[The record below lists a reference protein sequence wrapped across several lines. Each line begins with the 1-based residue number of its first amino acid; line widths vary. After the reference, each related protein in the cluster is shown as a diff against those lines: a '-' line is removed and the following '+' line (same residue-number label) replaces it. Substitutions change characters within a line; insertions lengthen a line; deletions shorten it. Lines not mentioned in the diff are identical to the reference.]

1 MMLNRRAAA
10 SYGDVMVESG
20 VSEADQTQ
28 LIQML
33 LDGLIESLTFAEG
46 YINRKAIA
54 EKSQHLTRAT
64 RIVLGLQAALDYE
77 KGGDIA
83 KNLNELYGY
92 VTRRLI
98 HINVNNDIE
107 ALREIR
113 GLIAQIREAWILVP
127 SLTKPKLRVM

>member
-1 MMLNRRAAA
+1 MLNRRAAA

-54 EKSQHLTRAT
+54 EKSHHLTRAT

-92 VTRRLI
+92 VTKRLF

-113 GLIAQIREAWILVP
+113 GLITQIREAWILVP
-127 SLTKPKLRVM
+127 SLTTPKLRLM